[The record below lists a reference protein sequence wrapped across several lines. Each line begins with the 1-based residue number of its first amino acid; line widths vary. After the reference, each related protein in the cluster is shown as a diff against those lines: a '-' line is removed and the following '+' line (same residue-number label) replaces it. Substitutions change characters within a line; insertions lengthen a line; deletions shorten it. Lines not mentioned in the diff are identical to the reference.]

1 MVKLIKD
8 LSFNCSRIDIVCDNY
23 FKQSL
28 KGHTRINRGTGQYFP
43 FTAESLLPKNFHAD
57 FLKNDENKIRLNEY
71 LAEKLMESD
80 FGDVLVVVS
89 VGEKI
94 SANRTHDDIQR
105 IEDLY
110 AASKHEEADVKIIP
124 HVRNCADNGHESVL
138 IQTVDTD
145 VLVLLLAHSSVLSNL
160 DVEVDFGF
168 GSS

>member
-1 MVKLIKD
+1 M
-8 LSFNCSRIDIVCDNY
+8 
-23 FKQSL
+23 
-28 KGHTRINRGTGQYFP
+28 G
-43 FTAESLLPKNFHAD
+43 
-57 FLKNDENKIRLNEY
+57 
-71 LAEKLMESD
+71 SD

-138 IQTVDTD
+138 IKTVDTD